1 MDDFQSQESQPLSRK
16 IALAH
21 RIGNAIEVLLVAL
34 FGSLLVPMAFSVAG
48 LSPDQI
54 LRNLGY
60 LVSLL
65 LTEASVTLLV
75 ILGLL
80 KLRGQ
85 TLRDLGW
92 RFGAPLRE
100 SLTGLLAVPV
110 LFTAVFLV
118 SASFRILLPEYA
130 TQDNPLLGLIR
141 EPKDV
146 VLMIV
151 SSIYV
156 GGFKEEIQRAF
167 VLNRFQENLGGVV
180 PGLLIWSAF
189 FGYGHLVQGVDNAI
203 GAGLLGL
210 LFGLLYLW
218 RRSLTAPILAHATY
232 DVVTVLVFWMFVSG
246 G

>member
-1 MDDFQSQESQPLSRK
+1 MDDFESQESQLLSGK

-48 LSPDQI
+48 ISPEQI

-92 RFGAPLRE
+92 RFGSPLRE
-100 SLTGLLAVPV
+100 SLAGLLFVPA
-110 LFTAVFLV
+110 LFTTVFLV
-118 SASFRILLPEYA
+118 SASFRTLLPEYA

-141 EPKDV
+141 SPGDLL
-146 VLMIV
+146 LMII

-167 VLNRFQENLGGVV
+167 VLNRFQENLGGAV
-180 PGLLIWSAF
+180 PGLVIWSVF
-189 FGYGHLVQGVDNAI
+189 FGYGHMVQGIDNAI

-218 RRSLTAPILAHATY
+218 RRSLTAPILAHAAY
-232 DVVTVLVFWMFVSG
+232 DVLTVTIFWTFVGRS
-246 G
+246 